1 MKIAVSFQRMRR
13 KVTIVRIV
21 LVGRRKDKRVVR
33 WPSVVCLTLALS
45 LILGGGI
52 GLVYFALSGSYSS
65 MAVLLGIFGSVII
78 VGIGLCRGLTTP
90 IDSLTNLEQQ
100 A

>member
-1 MKIAVSFQRMRR
+1 M
-13 KVTIVRIV
+13 RIV

-33 WPSVVCLTLALS
+33 WPSVVYLTLALS
-45 LILGGGI
+45 LVVGGGS
-52 GLVYFALSGSYSS
+52 GLVYFALSGSFSS
-65 MAVLLGIFGSVII
+65 EAVLLGIFGSVIV
-78 VGIGLCRGLTTP
+78 VGTGLYRGLTTP